1 MDFKERNMSY
11 LCPGEMS
18 VASSADHL
26 AADSPLLDT
35 QDENIQVSR
44 LTQWVQN
51 SSTSSQID
59 SASGD
64 FLLQTLK
71 HSFINPHSSLF
82 FNSFICI
89 LNTNLFISSERFILK
104 FTSNFLLL
112 TGCNRLLLQCVV
124 YSVSFKCIKLFIRLL
139 IVRYVP

>member
-1 MDFKERNMSY
+1 MSY

-64 FLLQTLK
+64 FLLQTLN
-71 HSFINPHSSLF
+71 HSFIKPYIFVFEFIDLYLEHKSL
-82 FNSFICI
+82 
-89 LNTNLFISSERFILK
+89 ISSERFILRLIFYNK
-104 FTSNFLLL
+104 RF
-112 TGCNRLLLQCVV
+112 CNRLLLQFVV
-124 YSVSFKCIKLFIRLL
+124 YTVSFKCIKLFIRLL
-139 IVRYVP
+139 IVR